1 MTQDNSSLKD
11 RTDYKEGPNL
21 EITKPLEDLG
31 DNGLRIDAD
40 LTESIDNDLN
50 MTLSEDESQDEEN
63 NPIDIRLSD
72 NHDESV
78 KKKPT
83 THAEETLLQ
92 DELDELKEGRSQE
105 NQETKLLHEEASW
118 IIWTISGASG
128 ILLIVGLA
136 LLWNLS
142 APFFEPPSMVTE
154 DIPDNL
160 ANHSASKTIDLA
172 PFLIPAQRDKELV
185 FLKLQVELIV
195 SDAETKNAVRKKEA
209 WVRDTISREL
219 QGIDI
224 SSGIQEKF
232 LMQYRQP
239 IVRCLNHDLAPLRVT
254 DVRLRGYMM
263 K

>member
-1 MTQDNSSLKD
+1 VTKDTSSFKD
-11 RTDYKEGPNL
+11 KTDYKEGPDL
-21 EITKPLEDLG
+21 EITKPVEDSG
-31 DNGLRIDAD
+31 DNGLQLDTD
-40 LTESIDNDLN
+40 LTESIDNDIY
-50 MTLSEDESQDEEN
+50 MILSEDESQDGKN
-63 NPIDIRLSD
+63 RPIDIRLSD
-72 NHDESV
+72 FNDEPV
-78 KKKPT
+78 KKIPT
-83 THAEETLLQ
+83 VHSKETFLQ
-92 DELDELKEGRSQE
+92 NELKEVCSQE
-105 NQETKLLHEEASW
+105 NQEIKLPHEEASW

-128 ILLIVGLA
+128 ILLIIGLV

-142 APFFEPPSMVTE
+142 APFFDPPKMVTG
-154 DIPDNL
+154 DIPYNL
-160 ANHSASKTIDLA
+160 VDHSGSQTLDLA

-239 IVRCLNHDLAPLRVT
+239 IVRRLNHDLAPLIVK